1 VPDKL
6 NHIPSIDF
14 MSDALSSGRKFRSF
28 NVMDDFNRE
37 VLHIE
42 LDFSLKSSRVAW
54 VLNHLV
60 KKEESLLVSGWIMVK
75 NWTPR

>member
-1 VPDKL
+1 
-6 NHIPSIDF
+6 
-14 MSDALSSGRKFRSF
+14 MSDALSNGKKFRSF
-28 NVMDDFNRE
+28 NVVDDFNRE

-60 KKEESLLVSGWIMVK
+60 KKRGKPVRIRMDNGPELDPTINVV
-75 NWTPR
+75 